1 VPLPTVSPV
10 RTTVAKW
17 SELEDRV
24 LAYAPVLVVIR
35 FDDSVSG
42 LYGRCHHRGALLS
55 DGYIAGPNL
64 TCRGP
69 YRRDR

>member
-1 VPLPTVSPV
+1 MPLPTVSPV

-35 FDDSVSG
+35 FDDSVSV